1 MAKPGRNLYPDISGI
16 QYLPIFLVG
25 VGGTESQVKVVRED
39 GLNWHQIIR
48 CGQGEGVIVVDGSPT
63 VLRENDFVLI
73 PAGCP
78 YEYHPTVEP
87 WATNWVVFGGEACPN
102 LLKEL
107 GLSKPTVVTITDN
120 TIPQGIFKSIYVNVN
135 SGTVFGHEIAS
146 GYVYDL
152 ILWFKQSILLME
164 MNRYRKNSQQILGMA
179 LDYIKENVTRDV
191 TLREL
196 SDHIGISQQ
205 HMCRIF
211 REHLNVHYTEYVTR
225 IRLNMAMDMI
235 LNTDIP
241 MADIAEKCGFR
252 SASYFST
259 VFGRYE
265 RMTPNNYRKKYKV

>member
-1 MAKPGRNLYPDISGI
+1 MAKPGRNLYPDVSGI
-16 QYLPIFLVG
+16 QYLPIFLAG
-25 VGGTESQVKVVRED
+25 VGGTDNQTKVAREE

-48 CGQGEGVIVVDGSPT
+48 CGSGEGVIVVDGTPT

-73 PAGCP
+73 PAGYP

-87 WATNWVVFGGEACPN
+87 WITNWVVFGGEACPA
-102 LLKEL
+102 LLKDL
-107 GLSKPTVVTITDN
+107 GLDRPTVVSITDN
-120 TIPQGIFKSIYVNVN
+120 TVPQGLFKSIYVNVN
-135 SGTVFGHEIAS
+135 SGTVFGQEVAS
-146 GYVYDL
+146 GYVYEL
-152 ILWFKQSILLME
+152 ILWFKQTILLTE

-179 LDYIKENVTRDV
+179 LDYIKDNVVRDV

-225 IRLNMAMDMI
+225 IRLNMAMDLI

-241 MADIAEKCGFR
+241 MAEIAQKCGFR

-259 VFGRYE
+259 VFGKYE
-265 RMTPNNYRKKYKV
+265 RMTPNNYRKRYKV

>member
-1 MAKPGRNLYPDISGI
+1 M
-16 QYLPIFLVG
+16 
-25 VGGTESQVKVVRED
+25 
-39 GLNWHQIIR
+39 
-48 CGQGEGVIVVDGSPT
+48 
-63 VLRENDFVLI
+63 
-73 PAGCP
+73 
-78 YEYHPTVEP
+78 
-87 WATNWVVFGGEACPN
+87 
-102 LLKEL
+102 
-107 GLSKPTVVTITDN
+107 
-120 TIPQGIFKSIYVNVN
+120 N
-135 SGTVFGHEIAS
+135 SGTVFGHEVAS

-241 MADIAEKCGFR
+241 MADIAAKCGFR

>member
-1 MAKPGRNLYPDISGI
+1 MAKPGRNLYPDVSGI
-16 QYLPIFLVG
+16 QYLPIFLAG
-25 VGGTESQVKVVRED
+25 VGGTDNQTKVAREE

-48 CGQGEGVIVVDGSPT
+48 CGSGEGVIVVDGTPT
-63 VLRENDFVLI
+63 VLRANDFVLI
-73 PAGCP
+73 PAGYP

-87 WATNWVVFGGEACPN
+87 WVTNWVVFGGEACPA
-102 LLKEL
+102 LLKDL
-107 GLSKPTVVTITDN
+107 GLDRPTVVSITDN
-120 TIPQGIFKSIYVNVN
+120 TIPQGLFKSIYVNVN
-135 SGTVFGHEIAS
+135 SGTVFGQEVAS
-146 GYVYDL
+146 GYVYEL
-152 ILWFKQSILLME
+152 ILWFKQTILLTE

-179 LDYIKENVTRDV
+179 LDYIKDNVVRDV

-225 IRLNMAMDMI
+225 IRLNMAMDLI

-241 MADIAEKCGFR
+241 MAEIAQKCGFR

-259 VFGRYE
+259 VFGKYE
-265 RMTPNNYRKKYKV
+265 RMTPNNYRKRYKV